1 MLLAKEGLPAC
12 GEAFQ
17 LLQECR
23 RASRFANGR
32 EVKLDAVMRCASFT
46 DCARAGEVGNR
57 RGSAVGDRRGRRA
70 DDVVFFVPGVVFV
83 VRLQSDFVA
92 DVGCL
97 QGVAFAFCTCNRT
110 AVAQPGVLHA
120 VRDAVGIA
128 DVRGEG
134 RPHFCLAV
142 EGDAAG
148 VVVACRDGAEDAF
161 AAAAVVGVVRAHGD
175 FFVAIL
181 QGVALSGRAR
191 DGLSGAVPLVGNGSG
206 GNAVFI
212 MNFGGEGVAIWF
224 ERDVAEVVRRAFDG
238 RLAAEVNVV
247 GEHARVFA
255 VDADAAVAVV
265 GLVVVGNGGNHF
277 AVDFDFDGAALFAD
291 GELFAVGKR
300 PAFATGGKEA
310 LSAGVG
316 GVAFAQLPAVGARH
330 EVVEVVVVGVV
341 PDEPAGFPGVRG
353 RALAQLFRGGN
364 GAAEGEF
371 VAMLRADDFGG

>member
-1 MLLAKEGLPAC
+1 M
-12 GEAFQ
+12 
-17 LLQECR
+17 
-23 RASRFANGR
+23 
-32 EVKLDAVMRCASFT
+32 
-46 DCARAGEVGNR
+46 
-57 RGSAVGDRRGRRA
+57 
-70 DDVVFFVPGVVFV
+70 VFFVPGVVFV
-83 VRLQSDFVA
+83 VRLHSDFVA

-97 QGVAFAFCTCNRT
+97 QGVGFAFCAANQR
-110 AVAQPGVLHA
+110 AIAQPGVLHA

-247 GEHARVFA
+247 GEHARVFT

-316 GVAFAQLPAVGARH
+316 GVTFAQLPAVGARH

-371 VAMLRADDFGG
+371 VAMLRADDFGR